1 MTNVSADRKFRLFGN
16 IKYIFKKEDSDML
29 TRMTIELERSELLE
43 FRQVLQQ
50 MTLNQSVTEIKLNSV
65 IRGVCRQIIKE
76 IDRWEDIKKE
86 RW

>member
-1 MTNVSADRKFRLFGN
+1 
-16 IKYIFKKEDSDML
+16 ML

-50 MTLNQSVTEIKLNSV
+50 MTQSQPVVEIKLNSV
-65 IRGVCRQIIKE
+65 VRGVCRQIIKE

>member
-1 MTNVSADRKFRLFGN
+1 
-16 IKYIFKKEDSDML
+16 ML

>member
-1 MTNVSADRKFRLFGN
+1 
-16 IKYIFKKEDSDML
+16 ML

-50 MTLNQSVTEIKLNSV
+50 LTSNQPSVEIKLNSV
-65 IRGVCRQIIKE
+65 IRGVCRQIIRE
-76 IDRWEDIKKE
+76 IDRWEDLKQE